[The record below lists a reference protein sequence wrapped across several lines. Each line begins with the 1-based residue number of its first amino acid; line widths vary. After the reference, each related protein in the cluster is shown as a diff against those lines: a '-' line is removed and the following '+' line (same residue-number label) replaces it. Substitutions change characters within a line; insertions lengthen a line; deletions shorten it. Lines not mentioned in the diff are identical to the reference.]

1 MINDIICPLH
11 RSEEEKI
18 IEKKKK
24 KLEKEEKLR
33 QIKERNR
40 NQPF

>member
-1 MINDIICPLH
+1 MICNVLTWMY

-24 KLEKEEKLR
+24 KQEKEEKLKY
-33 QIKERNR
+33 IKERNK